1 MRFRTRAPGRLTKRV
16 TLSVCISL
24 LVLPGAGNAKALD
37 PVTASGYTETKIGRP
52 LITQAIGI
60 ANAILAASSAYRLK
74 AGWTPADK
82 DKPAT
87 NDLAVYLIAPTS
99 PPFVIQVPFKSC
111 RCVFVQESAFR
122 KSLSAYSGKPKQM
135 LRIEPS
141 HMLAFMLLH
150 EIGHVDNGNPGAYDD
165 ASADLNLTETEQKE
179 RERAADALAARA
191 LVAASKDTKSTS
203 GFLDAMNVQ
212 LAVTNASWNLAAV
225 RLLDHFGGSPLC
237 AKDLFADRGLSHP
250 NYELRILTVN
260 DIIANTRT
268 SHELVEQFES
278 CRAPAPR

>member
-1 MRFRTRAPGRLTKRV
+1 MTNRVCLGTCILFLFFPRTGY
-16 TLSVCISL
+16 
-24 LVLPGAGNAKALD
+24 AKSLD
-37 PVTASGYTETKIGRP
+37 PVTASGYTETKKGRP

-60 ANAILAASSAYRLK
+60 ANAILAASSSYKLRE
-74 AGWTPADK
+74 GWTPADK

-87 NDLAVYLIAPTS
+87 NELAVYLIARTL

-111 RCVFVQESAFR
+111 RCVFVQQPAFR

-135 LRIEPS
+135 LRVEPS

-150 EIGHVDNGNPGAYDD
+150 EVGHVDNGDPGAFDGG
-165 ASADLNLTETEQKE
+165 SADLNVTETEQKE
-179 RERAADALAARA
+179 RERVADGFAARA
-191 LVAASKDTKSTS
+191 LVAASNYTKSTS
-203 GFLDAMNVQ
+203 GFLDSMNVQ

-225 RLLDHFGGSPLC
+225 RLLDRFGGSTLC

-260 DIIANTRT
+260 DIIAHSPT
-268 SHELVEQFES
+268 SHELVRQFET
-278 CRAPAPR
+278 CRAPTSR